1 MNGVRQDGRT
11 APAAERSHL
20 FVRTNISAAR
30 HRANHTVIRAVIIRR
45 EVRRPSIHSNEQRYG
60 SSLAV
65 SRFAFSQA
73 ESHMS
78 RETIKDRYQRT
89 LGYIITENSGRQ
101 KALDAAQ
108 RTLGYYYPD
117 QDVTK
122 DAGQRTIAH
131 GNVLASLIYDA
142 D

>member
-1 MNGVRQDGRT
+1 MN
-11 APAAERSHL
+11 
-20 FVRTNISAAR
+20 
-30 HRANHTVIRAVIIRR
+30 
-45 EVRRPSIHSNEQRYG
+45 
-60 SSLAV
+60 
-65 SRFAFSQA
+65 
-73 ESHMS
+73 
-78 RETIKDRYQRT
+78 RETIKDRRQRT
-89 LGYIITENSGRQ
+89 LGYVVTKHNPRQ

-108 RTLGYYYPD
+108 RTLGYYYPE

>member
-1 MNGVRQDGRT
+1 MNGVRQGRRT
-11 APAAERSHL
+11 PPAAERSHL
-20 FVRTNISAAR
+20 FVRTNISAAQR
-30 HRANHTVIRAVIIRR
+30 SAPPVH
-45 EVRRPSIHSNEQRYG
+45 PSNEQRCG
-60 SSLAV
+60 SSEAT
-65 SRFAFSQA
+65 SRFVISAA

-89 LGYIITENSGRQ
+89 LGYIITEGSGRQ

-108 RTLGYYYPD
+108 RTLGYYYPQ

-142 D
+142 E